1 MHNLTKIK
9 LFRVLLSC
17 TYPFALLFIYPFA
30 LLKKKNRSPFF
41 FFLDRYSI
49 GGAQRIHIDVLA
61 SIADIHKQ
69 LYFTRLSV
77 DKSLKDVFYATSN
90 ADIKDIH
97 IWCDYLLF
105 RLFTV
110 HFYTFYINRHKKAH
124 VFSSN
129 STFFY
134 DMLPFFKKHVIKTEL
149 LHNFTHGKNGMEFFG
164 LANVKHLNFRIVY
177 DNFTLANIK
186 KQYETYHIDPVYLER
201 IKFIEPGVFI
211 PPQPKKN
218 FANPLKVLYAGRSGA
233 QKRIPLLN
241 KIADHCIRQNMP
253 LEFHFAGPMLGELSE
268 YVKQH
273 SVYHGQISKQEEMYA
288 LYEQC
293 HIILMTS
300 AYEGFPM
307 LIKEGMA
314 CGCIP
319 VVTDLVGNKTHLRH
333 MENGLLINDFENE
346 PAVVKNGIANLEM
359 LCNDLEFSRSLS
371 DRAYQYACKHFN
383 REQFLQAYRNFFLS
397 SIE

>member
-9 LFRVLLSC
+9 LFRILLSC
-17 TYPFALLFIYPFA
+17 TYPLALIFVYPFA
-30 LLKKKNRSPFF
+30 LLKKKNSTPFF

-77 DKSLKDVFYATSN
+77 DKNLKDVFYATQN

-97 IWCDYLLF
+97 IWCDNLLL

-110 HFYTFYINRHKKAH
+110 HFYAFYVNRHKKAH

-134 DMLPFFKKHVIKTEL
+134 DMLPFLGKHVIKTEL
-149 LHNFTHGKNGMEFFG
+149 LHNFTHGNNGMEFFG
-164 LANVKHLNFRIVY
+164 LANVKYLNYRVVY

-186 KQYETYHIDPVYLER
+186 KQYAEYGVEPAMLER
-201 IKFIEPGVFI
+201 IRFIEPGVYI
-211 PPQPKKN
+211 PPPSLKK
-218 FANPLKVLYAGRSGA
+218 FQYPLKVLYAGRGGP
-233 QKRIPLLN
+233 QKRIPLMDM
-241 KIADHCIRQNMP
+241 IADHLLHESDK
-253 LEFHFAGPMLGELSE
+253 LEFHFAGPMTDELSE

-273 SVYHGQISKQEEMYA
+273 SIYHGHISKQEDMYA
-288 LYEQC
+288 LYDQC

-319 VVTDLVGNKTHLRH
+319 VVTDLVGNKTHLVH
-333 MENGLLINDFENE
+333 MQNGLLIDDFENGE
-346 PAVVKNGIANLEM
+346 AVVKNGIANLQM
-359 LCNDLEFSRSLS
+359 LRDDLELTKSLS
-371 DRAYQYACKHFN
+371 TRAYQYACDHFN
-383 REQFLQAYRNFFLS
+383 REKFLEAYRRFFLQQ
-397 SIE
+397 

>member
-1 MHNLTKIK
+1 M
-9 LFRVLLSC
+9 
-17 TYPFALLFIYPFA
+17 
-30 LLKKKNRSPFF
+30 KKKNSTPFF

-49 GGAQRIHIDVLA
+49 GGAQRIHLDVLA

-77 DKSLKDVFYATSN
+77 EKGLKDVFYATSN
-90 ADIKDIH
+90 ADISNIH
-97 IWCDYLLF
+97 IWCDYLFF

-110 HFYTFYINRHKKAH
+110 HFYTFYVNRHKKAH

-164 LANVKHLNFRIVY
+164 LANVKYLDHRIVY

-186 KQYETYHIDPVYLER
+186 KQYETYHIDPKYFER
-201 IKFIEPGVFI
+201 IKFIEPGVLI
-211 PPQPKKN
+211 PPPPQKD
-218 FANPLKVLYAGRSGA
+218 FSYPLKVLYAGRGGA
-233 QKRIPLLN
+233 QKRIPLLD
-241 KIADHCIRQNMP
+241 KVATQCIEQGLA
-253 LEFHFAGPMLGELSE
+253 LEFHFAGPMLDELSDF
-268 YVKQH
+268 VKQQA
-273 SVYHGQISKQEEMYA
+273 VYHGQISKQEEMYA
-288 LYEQC
+288 LYKQS

-319 VVTDLVGNKTHLRH
+319 VVTDLVGNKTHLMH
-333 MENGLLINDFENE
+333 MQNGLLIDNFENE
-346 PAVVKNGIANLEM
+346 EAVVRNGVANLK
-359 LCNDLEFSRSLS
+359 LLSSDLALTRLLS
-371 DRAYQYACKHFN
+371 GRAYEYAKVHFN
-383 REQFLQAYRNFFLS
+383 RERFLEAYREFFLS
-397 SIE
+397 